1 MVRAALAAMALAVMA
16 IGVPPIVSN
25 ADAQQP
31 AAQPAGQAQPRAR
44 GPAIPKHPEFLGA
57 LAPDNL
63 KKKRPAPPFDL
74 TGTWFIDLSE
84 GFDKFRFGPPY
95 PQFKE
100 AAQQALKESAEARV
114 AGRPYRDSIGQ
125 CYPPGMP
132 MMMTRVW
139 PIAMIQL
146 PTAIYMVSGFDNG
159 LRMIYLDG
167 RPFSDPDTV
176 VYSYNG
182 ESIGKWEKD
191 TLVVHTKYFEP
202 EHHWI
207 DSGLPTSEEFE
218 MIERIKLINGGKS
231 LEIEYTMTDPQ
242 NWIGEWKSTKRWTRQ
257 DYTDITEV
265 ECLPNLNAH
274 LPSTLEGNAALD
286 AREKAQ

>member
-1 MVRAALAAMALAVMA
+1 MRRAALALALAA
-16 IGVPPIVSN
+16 IVGGGLLH
-25 ADAQQP
+25 AAAQQSP
-31 AAQPAGQAQPRAR
+31 AQQAAAPQAPRAR

-100 AAQQALKESAEARV
+100 AAQQALKEGAEARA

-242 NWIGEWKSTKRWTRQ
+242 NWVGEWKSTKRWTRQ

-274 LPSTLEGNAALD
+274 LPSTPEGNAALD

>member
-1 MVRAALAAMALAVMA
+1 MVRGAALFAAALV
-16 IGVPPIVSN
+16 IGVSAPFSAAV
-25 ADAQQP
+25 AQQSTS
-31 AAQPAGQAQPRAR
+31 QPAGAR
-44 GPAIPKHPEFLGA
+44 SGPAIPRHPEFLGA

-63 KKKRPAPPFDL
+63 KQKRPASFDV

-95 PQFKE
+95 PEFKE
-100 AAQQALKESAEARV
+100 AAAAALKEGAAARA
-114 AGRPYRDSIGQ
+114 AGKPYRDSIGQ
-125 CYPPGMP
+125 CFPPGMP

-139 PIAMIQL
+139 PIAMIQA

-159 LRMIYLDG
+159 LRVIYLDG
-167 RPFSDPDTV
+167 RKFSDPDTI

-182 ESIGKWEKD
+182 ESIGRWED
-191 TLVVHTKYFEP
+191 QTLVVHSKYFEP

-207 DSGLPTSEEFE
+207 DSGLPVSEQFE
-218 MIERIKLINGGKS
+218 IVERIRLINDGKS

-242 NWIGEWKSTKRWTRQ
+242 NWVGEWKSTKRWTRQ

-265 ECLPNLNAH
+265 ECLPNLNDH
-274 LPSTLEGNAALD
+274 LPGTPQGNAALE

>member
-1 MVRAALAAMALAVMA
+1 MVRAAALLAAALVVGLSLPFSAV
-16 IGVPPIVSN
+16 
-25 ADAQQP
+25 AQQP
-31 AAQPAGQAQPRAR
+31 AAGATGQRPAGR

-63 KKKRPAPPFDL
+63 KAKRSAAPFDM

-84 GFDKFRFGPPY
+84 GFDRFRFGPPY
-95 PQFKE
+95 PEFKE
-100 AAQQALKESAEARV
+100 AAAAALKEGAATRA

-146 PTAIYMVSGFDNG
+146 PTAVYMVSGFDNG
-159 LRMIYLDG
+159 LRIIYLDG
-167 RPFSDPDTV
+167 RAYSDPDTV

-182 ESIGKWEKD
+182 ESLGRWEKD
-191 TLVVHTKYFEP
+191 TLVVRTKYFEP

-207 DSGLPTSEEFE
+207 DSGLPVSEQFE
-218 MIERIKLINGGKS
+218 MTERIKLINGGKS

-242 NWIGEWKSTKRWTRQ
+242 NWVGEWKSTKRWTRQ

-265 ECLPNLNAH
+265 ECLPNLNEH
-274 LPSTLEGNAALD
+274 LPSTLQGNAALE
-286 AREKAQ
+286 AREKPQ